1 MAKLTKKSYYNGIT
15 NLLKCD
21 IKIPRSKEQI
31 KEIIKCKN
39 NIEYFLKK
47 YVTIIH
53 QDYGKVPFNLYDYQ
67 KEYIKLIDESN
78 RFLGLQCRQS
88 GKTVTTCGYILH
100 YVLFKKDKNVAILAN
115 KGKTARGI
123 LTKIKNMYKSLPIWL
138 QAGAEEWNMGNIVLG
153 NGCSIEASATS
164 EDSIRGDSIGLLYI
178 DECAFIDTNKWGA
191 FWTSTYPVVS
201 SSKTAKIIMSS
212 TPYGMNHWYKLI
224 SDAKNKKNG
233 FDFFEVTW
241 NQVPDRDEAWKE
253 QIIKEV
259 GQDEFDQEF
268 GNEFM
273 GSAGTLISGQ
283 CLKNMVF
290 TDPIESTYDKKFK
303 IYEYPKEDHQYV
315 IFADFGEGDSGDYST
330 CQVIDVTEHPWK
342 QIAVY
347 RDNKIL
353 YREMPAILDK
363 IGLYYNTALIIG
375 ESNNLGM
382 SILDDLNYD
391 YEYDNSFYGDIRETK
406 IGPAD
411 YFGIK
416 MTKRSKK
423 IGNRY
428 LKQYAENNSLVIQDF
443 DTIEELSNY
452 IKVRNSY
459 EADEGKHD
467 DLVTPLVIFSYFMQN
482 KEWVDDWLELGRN
495 FGKRKK
501 TLEEVEENL
510 LPVGFVCNGDGLVNM
525 EDEDED
531 GYTPYF

>member
-1 MAKLTKKSYYNGIT
+1 MFYNGVN
-15 NLLKCD
+15 NLLKAD
-21 IKIPRSKEQI
+21 IKLEYTKDQI
-31 KEIIKCKN
+31 KEIVKCKN
-39 NIEYFLKK
+39 NIGYFLET
-47 YVTIIH
+47 YVKITNI
-53 QDYGKVPFNLYDYQ
+53 DEGLVPFRLYDYQ
-67 KEYIKLIDESN
+67 KGFIDIINEEN
-78 RFLGLQCRQS
+78 RVIGLQSRQS
-88 GKTVTTCGYILH
+88 GKTITIAGYIVH
-100 YVLFKKDKNVAILAN
+100 YIIFNSDKYVAILAN
-115 KGKTARGI
+115 KGRTARAI

-138 QAGAEEWNMGNIVLG
+138 QQGVYEYNKGSITLG
-153 NGCSIEASATS
+153 NRTIIIAEATS
-164 EDSIRGDSIGLLYI
+164 DDGIRGDSCALLYI
-178 DECAFIDTNKWGA
+178 DETAFIDNNIWSV
-191 FWTSTYPVVS
+191 FWKSTYPTIS

-212 TPYGMNHWYKLI
+212 TPHGLNHFYKLWT
-224 SDAKNKKNG
+224 DAINKKNG
-233 FDFFEVTW
+233 FSTYEVLW
-241 NQVPDRDEAWKE
+241 KKVPNRDEDWKI
-253 QIIKEV
+253 QTIKEI
-259 GQDEFDQEF
+259 GQDDFDQEF
-268 GNEFM
+268 ACEFM

-391 YEYDNSFYGDIRETK
+391 YEYDNLFYGDIRETK

-428 LKQYAENNSLVIQDF
+428 LKQYAENNSLIIQDF

-495 FGKRKK
+495 FSKRKK

-510 LPVGFVCNGDGLVNM
+510 LPVGFICDGDGVHNM
-525 EDEDED
+525 EDDEDED
-531 GYTPYF
+531 GYTSYF